1 VLRKGV
7 QVVDADAAVLI
18 WALKTHK
25 AYRRAV
31 SLSQVGGTNPR
42 LQAHQTSPDDHA
54 PTPPG
59 WLNDQP
65 SPQAGE

>member
-1 VLRKGV
+1 V

-25 AYRRAV
+25 AYRLAV
-31 SLSQVGGTNPR
+31 SLSQLGDTKPR
-42 LQAHQTSPDDHA
+42 LQAYQTSPGDHA
-54 PTPPG
+54 PSPPG

-65 SPQAGE
+65 TPQAAE